1 MEFTSNGEV
10 TVQEYIW
17 FTLIDSLNNPF
28 AAAAMM
34 GWIYSIS
41 RFDTRFVDTNLIDAD
56 AYTRSV
62 DSPMSRLSAFPY
74 SIDVMK
80 EFRIDNVGYG
90 IVGWK
95 DWIEKQGL
103 WCMAR
108 RNAASISDLRTQ
120 MQLLVSTFDESRHY
134 DAIMH
139 LMNSE
144 SLEEAVNIVVKDYDG
159 TSENV
164 EGAIH
169 SAYIFAKDFYS
180 KYSGYIQKKKNK
192 TGKMVIRINRRIAV
206 RKSANILGKKIGVAK
221 EGNTYPFLGYIAYGR
236 WACIEYS
243 WSYGYIPASPKFCS
257 LETIYEGDEEDVNA
271 VD

>member
-41 RFDTRFVDTNLIDAD
+41 RFDTRFVDTNSIDAD
-56 AYTRSV
+56 AYTHSV
-62 DSPMSRLSAFPY
+62 DTSIAKTHGTPMAN
-74 SIDVMK
+74 MK

-134 DAIMH
+134 DAIMR

-144 SLEEAVNIVVKDYDG
+144 SLEEAVDRIQTGTRHYAKRQMTFLRREDCIHYVDTDRGNAYDDLYRLFNLEEKHAKDYTD
-159 TSENV
+159 
-164 EGAIH
+164 
-169 SAYIFAKDFYS
+169 D
-180 KYSGYIQKKKNK
+180 
-192 TGKMVIRINRRIAV
+192 
-206 RKSANILGKKIGVAK
+206 
-221 EGNTYPFLGYIAYGR
+221 
-236 WACIEYS
+236 
-243 WSYGYIPASPKFCS
+243 
-257 LETIYEGDEEDVNA
+257 
-271 VD
+271 